1 MRREIMTALMICGA
15 AVAAAVGCGSTTD
28 AAPYPSAAAAGM
40 SQGCGEI
47 TYPQTGMTGSVF
59 LVSGSISCTDAMAVI
74 DRYLHDPSLEHLG
87 NTWSAMFDGWGCATP
102 TATAAQI
109 YGYSTSCQRD
119 GDEIQ
124 IRTSRTQSAEPLS
137 SSCDPAAIARD
148 LGQNLNVERCYGD
161 WAYVSTG
168 DLGDAQSLLRVADG
182 RWTRY
187 TGFPSSFCRDQA
199 QSAGVPGP
207 ELRSFR
213 DC

>member
-1 MRREIMTALMICGA
+1 
-15 AVAAAVGCGSTTD
+15 
-28 AAPYPSAAAAGM
+28 M
-40 SQGCGEI
+40 SQGCGEVS
-47 TYPQTGMTGSVF
+47 YPETGGTGGVF
-59 LVSGSISCTDAMAVI
+59 VVSGSISCTEAMTVV
-74 DRYLHDPSLEHLG
+74 DRYLHDTSLEHLG
-87 NTWSAMFDGWGCATP
+87 NTWSAEFDGWGCASP

-109 YGYSTSCQRD
+109 NGYFTSCHRG

-124 IRTSRTQSAEPLS
+124 IRASSPPSAEPMS
-137 SSCDPAAIARD
+137 NSCDPAAIARD

-168 DLGDAQSLLRVADG
+168 ELGDAQSLLRIADG

-207 ELRSFR
+207 ELRSFP